1 MSLDGSLAA
10 EERRLVLLDL
20 LRASGRVDITGAA
33 GQLGVHH
40 MTIRRDLKGL
50 EREGSARLVRGG
62 AIFVGTEEFEIRQ
75 SKALSAKRR
84 IAEKL
89 APLVRTH
96 ESVAIDAST
105 TLFAL
110 VEELPPVDHLLVV
123 TYGIPAFQALQSR
136 TDVRAFLSGGE
147 VDRRTGSL
155 VGPVAQRT
163 LESFSLSC
171 GFLSTSALDPE
182 LGTMEP
188 TVEEVQMK
196 QAMVRASQYLVLAV
210 DSSKL
215 SQRSA
220 VRALSLDQIQT
231 VVTELDPADSR
242 LDPYRDRVLLL

>member
-1 MSLDGSLAA
+1 MSLGGSLAA
-10 EERRLVLLDL
+10 EERRQVLLDL
-20 LRASGRVDITGAA
+20 LRESGRVDITGAA

-50 EREGSARLVRGG
+50 EREGAARLVRGG

-75 SKALSAKRR
+75 SRALSAKRR

-89 APLVRTH
+89 GPLVLEH
-96 ESVAIDAST
+96 DSVAIDAST
-105 TLFAL
+105 TLFAF
-110 VEELPPVDHLLVV
+110 VEDLPSVDHLVVV

-136 TDVRAFLSGGE
+136 AGVRAFLSGGE
-147 VDRRTGSL
+147 LDPRTGSL

-163 LESFSLSC
+163 LEGFSLSC
-171 GFLSTSALDPE
+171 CFLSASALDSE

-188 TVEEVQMK
+188 TVEEVEMK
-196 QAMVRASQYLVLAV
+196 QATARASQHVVLAV
-210 DSSKL
+210 DSTKL

-220 VRALSLDQIQT
+220 VRALNLDQIQT
-231 VVTELDPADSR
+231 LVTELDPADVR

>member
-171 GFLSTSALDPE
+171 GFLSATALDPG

-196 QAMVRASQYLVLAV
+196 QAMVRASQQVVLAV
-210 DSSKL
+210 DSTKL

-220 VRALSLDQIQT
+220 VRALNLDQIQT

-242 LDPYRDRVLLL
+242 LDPYRDQVLLL

>member
-1 MSLDGSLAA
+1 MSVDGSLAA
-10 EERRLVLLDL
+10 EARRRVLLDL
-20 LRASGRVDITGAA
+20 LRESGRVDITGAA
-33 GQLGVHH
+33 AQLGVHH

-75 SKALSAKRR
+75 SRALSAKRR
-84 IAEKL
+84 IAGKL
-89 APLVRTH
+89 APLVRKH

-110 VEELPPVDHLLVV
+110 VEELPAVDHLLVV

-163 LESFSLSC
+163 LQSFSVSC
-171 GFLSTSALDPE
+171 GFLSATGLDPE

-188 TVEEVQMK
+188 TVEEVEMK
-196 QAMVRASQYLVLAV
+196 QAMVRASQHVVLAV
-210 DSSKL
+210 DSTKL

-242 LDPYRDRVLLL
+242 LDPYREQVLLL

>member
-1 MSLDGSLAA
+1 MSVAGSLAA
-10 EERRLVLLDL
+10 EGRRQVLLDL
-20 LRASGRVDITGAA
+20 LRECGRVDISGAA

-75 SKALSAKRR
+75 SRALSAKRR

-89 APLVRTH
+89 GPLVLRH
-96 ESVAIDAST
+96 DSVAIDAST
-105 TLFAL
+105 TLFQLA
-110 VEELPPVDHLLVV
+110 ENMPAVDHLVVV
-123 TYGIPAFQALQSR
+123 TYGIAGFQALQAR
-136 TDVRAFLSGGE
+136 AGVRVFLSGGE
-147 VDRRTGSL
+147 LDRRTGSL

-163 LESFSLSC
+163 LEGFSLSC
-171 GFLSTSALDPE
+171 CLLSATALDPE

-188 TVEEVQMK
+188 TVEEVEMK
-196 QAMVRASQYLVLAV
+196 QAMVRASQHVVLAV
-210 DSSKL
+210 DSTKL

-231 VVTELDPADSR
+231 VVTELDPADPR
-242 LDPYRDRVLLL
+242 LDPYRNQVLLL

>member
-1 MSLDGSLAA
+1 MSLGGSLAA
-10 EERRLVLLDL
+10 EERRQVLLDL
-20 LRASGRVDITGAA
+20 LRESGRVDITGAA

-50 EREGSARLVRGG
+50 EREGAARLVRGG

-75 SKALSAKRR
+75 SRALSAKRR

-89 APLVRTH
+89 GPLVLEH
-96 ESVAIDAST
+96 DSVAIDAST
-105 TLFAL
+105 TLFAF
-110 VEELPPVDHLLVV
+110 VEDLPAVDHLVVV

-136 TDVRAFLSGGE
+136 AGVRAFLSGGE
-147 VDRRTGSL
+147 LDPRTGSL

-163 LESFSLSC
+163 LEGFSLSC
-171 GFLSTSALDPE
+171 GFLSASALDSE

-188 TVEEVQMK
+188 TVEEVEMK
-196 QAMVRASQYLVLAV
+196 QATARASQHVVLAV
-210 DSSKL
+210 DSTKL

-220 VRALSLDQIQT
+220 VRALNLDQIQT
-231 VVTELDPADSR
+231 LVTELDPADVR

>member
-10 EERRLVLLDL
+10 EERRRVLLDL

-33 GQLGVHH
+33 GLLGVHH

-62 AIFVGTEEFEIRQ
+62 AVFTGTEEFEIRQ
-75 SKALSAKRR
+75 SRALTAKRR

-89 APLVRTH
+89 APLVRQH

-105 TLFAL
+105 TLFAF

-136 TDVRAFLSGGE
+136 TGVRAFLSGGE

-196 QAMVRASQYLVLAV
+196 QAMVRASQHLVLAV
-210 DSSKL
+210 DASKL

>member
-1 MSLDGSLAA
+1 MSLGGSLAA
-10 EERRLVLLDL
+10 EDRRRVLLDL
-20 LRASGRVDITGAA
+20 LRESGRVDISGAA

-50 EREGSARLVRGG
+50 EREGSVRLVRGG
-62 AIFVGTEEFEIRQ
+62 AIFTGTEEFEIRQ
-75 SKALSAKRR
+75 WRALSAKRR

-89 APLVRTH
+89 GPLVLAH
-96 ESVAIDAST
+96 DSVAIDAST
-105 TLFAL
+105 TLFRFA
-110 VEELPPVDHLLVV
+110 EHLPAVDHLMVV
-123 TYGIPAFQALQSR
+123 TYGIPAFQSLQSR
-136 TDVRAFLSGGE
+136 PGVRAFLSGGE
-147 VDRRTGSL
+147 LDRRTGSL

-163 LESFSLSC
+163 LETFSLSC
-171 GFLSTSALDPE
+171 CFLSATALDPE

-188 TVEEVQMK
+188 TVEEVEMK
-196 QAMVRASQYLVLAV
+196 QAMVRASRHVVLAV
-210 DSSKL
+210 DSTKL

>member
-1 MSLDGSLAA
+1 MSLGGSLAA
-10 EERRLVLLDL
+10 EERRRILLDL
-20 LRASGRVDITGAA
+20 LRESGRVDISGAA

-50 EREGSARLVRGG
+50 EREGSVRLVRRG
-62 AIFVGTEEFEIRQ
+62 
-75 SKALSAKRR
+75 LSAKRR

-89 APLVRTH
+89 GPLVLEH
-96 ESVAIDAST
+96 DSVAIDAST
-105 TLFAL
+105 TLFQF
-110 VEELPPVDHLLVV
+110 VEDLPAVDHLMVV
-123 TYGIPAFQALQSR
+123 TYGIPAFQTLQSR
-136 TDVRAFLSGGE
+136 ADVRAFLSGGE

-163 LESFSLSC
+163 LETFSLSC
-171 GFLSTSALDPE
+171 CFLSAAALDPG

-188 TVEEVQMK
+188 TVEEVEMK
-196 QAMVRASQYLVLAV
+196 QAMVRASQDVVLAV
-210 DSSKL
+210 DSTKL

>member
-1 MSLDGSLAA
+1 MSQDGSLAA
-10 EERRLVLLDL
+10 EERRRVLLDL
-20 LRASGRVDITGAA
+20 LRESGRVDITGAA
-33 GQLGVHH
+33 AQLGVHH

-75 SKALSAKRR
+75 SRALSAKRR
-84 IAEKL
+84 IAGKL
-89 APLVRTH
+89 APLVRKH

-110 VEELPPVDHLLVV
+110 VEELPAVDHLLVV

-163 LESFSLSC
+163 LQSFSVSC
-171 GFLSTSALDPE
+171 GFLSATGLDPE

-188 TVEEVQMK
+188 TVEEVEMK
-196 QAMVRASQYLVLAV
+196 QAMVRASQHVVLAV
-210 DSSKL
+210 DSTKL

-242 LDPYRDRVLLL
+242 LDPYREQVLLL

>member
-163 LESFSLSC
+163 LQSFSVSC
-171 GFLSTSALDPE
+171 GFLSATGLDPE

-188 TVEEVQMK
+188 TVEEVEMK
-196 QAMVRASQYLVLAV
+196 QAMVRASQHVVLAV
-210 DSSKL
+210 DSTKL

-242 LDPYRDRVLLL
+242 LDPYREQVLLL

>member
-1 MSLDGSLAA
+1 MSLDGSFAA
-10 EERRLVLLDL
+10 EERRRVLLDL

-33 GQLGVHH
+33 GQLGVHQ

-62 AIFVGTEEFEIRQ
+62 AIFVGPEEFEIRR
-75 SKALSAKRR
+75 SKARSAKRR

-89 APLVRTH
+89 APLLLKH
-96 ESVAIDAST
+96 ESLAIDAST
-105 TLFAL
+105 TLFQF
-110 VEELPPVDHLLVV
+110 VEDLPAVDHLLVV

-155 VGPVAQRT
+155 VGPVAHRT

-171 GFLSTSALDPE
+171 GFLSATALDPE

-196 QAMVRASQYLVLAV
+196 QAIVRVSQHVVLAV
-210 DSSKL
+210 DATKL
-215 SQRSA
+215 GQRSG

-242 LDPYRDRVLLL
+242 LDPYRDRVQLL

>member
-1 MSLDGSLAA
+1 MSLGGSLAA
-10 EERRLVLLDL
+10 EERRQVLLDL
-20 LRASGRVDITGAA
+20 LRESGRVDITGAA

-50 EREGSARLVRGG
+50 EREGAARLVRGG

-75 SKALSAKRR
+75 SRALSAKRR

-89 APLVRTH
+89 GPLVLEH
-96 ESVAIDAST
+96 DSVAIDAST
-105 TLFAL
+105 TLFAF
-110 VEELPPVDHLLVV
+110 VEDLPAVDHLVVV

-136 TDVRAFLSGGE
+136 AGVRAFLSGGE
-147 VDRRTGSL
+147 LDPRTGSL

-163 LESFSLSC
+163 LEGFSLSC
-171 GFLSTSALDPE
+171 CFLSASALDSE

-188 TVEEVQMK
+188 TVEEVEMK
-196 QAMVRASQYLVLAV
+196 QATARASQHVVLAV
-210 DSSKL
+210 DSTKL

-220 VRALSLDQIQT
+220 VRALNLDQIQT
-231 VVTELDPADSR
+231 LVTELDPADVR

>member
-10 EERRLVLLDL
+10 EERRRVLLDL
-20 LRASGRVDITGAA
+20 LRESGRVDITGAA
-33 GQLGVHH
+33 GRLGVHH

-62 AIFVGTEEFEIRQ
+62 AVFVGTEEFEIRQ
-75 SKALSAKRR
+75 SRALTAKRR

-89 APLVRTH
+89 APLVRRH

-110 VEELPPVDHLLVV
+110 VEELPAVDHLLVL

-136 TDVRAFLSGGE
+136 TGVRAFLSGGE

-163 LESFSLSC
+163 LESFSVSC

-196 QAMVRASQYLVLAV
+196 QAMVRASQHLVLAV
-210 DSSKL
+210 DASKL

-220 VRALSLDQIQT
+220 VRALSLDQIDT
-231 VVTELDPADSR
+231 VVTELDPADPR
-242 LDPYRDRVLLL
+242 LDPYRDQVLLL

>member
-188 TVEEVQMK
+188 TVEEVHMK
-196 QAMVRASQYLVLAV
+196 RAMARASQHLVLAV

>member
-10 EERRLVLLDL
+10 EDRRRVLLDL
-20 LRASGRVDITGAA
+20 LRESGRVDITWAA

-62 AIFVGTEEFEIRQ
+62 AIFVGPEEFEIRQ

-84 IAEKL
+84 IAAKL
-89 APLVRTH
+89 APLVRTG

-110 VEELPPVDHLLVV
+110 VEDLPAVDHLLVV
-123 TYGIPAFQALQSR
+123 TCGIPAFQALQPR
-136 TDVRAFLSGGE
+136 TGVRVFLSGGE

-163 LESFSLSC
+163 LESFSFSC
-171 GFLSTSALDPE
+171 GFLSATALDPE

-188 TVEEVQMK
+188 TVEEAEMK
-196 QAMVRASQYLVLAV
+196 QALVRASQQVVLAV
-210 DSSKL
+210 DSTKL